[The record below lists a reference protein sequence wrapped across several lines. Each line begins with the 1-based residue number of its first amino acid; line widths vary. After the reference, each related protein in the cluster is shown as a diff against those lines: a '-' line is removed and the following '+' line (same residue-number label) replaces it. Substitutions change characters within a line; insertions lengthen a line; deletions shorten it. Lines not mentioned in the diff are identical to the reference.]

1 MAMDR
6 LLRMQLFVR
15 VVERGSFLAA
25 AADMGLAR
33 STATQA
39 IKALETDVGARLL
52 ERTTRHVAVTL
63 DGRAF
68 YQRCLTILADV
79 DEAEAIFRDAKP
91 QGILR
96 IDAHPVLTQTFLL
109 PHLRSF
115 LDRHPLLEIQ
125 FGQGDRFVDL
135 VREGVDCVIRAGEAT
150 DSSLI
155 MRRLGSIRE
164 MTCASPDYIKAY
176 GMPQAPDD
184 LEGHQAVGFIS
195 SRTGQ
200 IMPLEF
206 MVGDDVRYV
215 TLPARVTVNNSDT
228 VMDLARRGFGLMQAP
243 RYHLQRHVD
252 DGTLVEVLQ
261 DFPPPPT
268 PLSALYP
275 QNRQLS
281 PRVRVFIDWV
291 AKIFA
296 EAEI

>member
-1 MAMDR
+1 MDR

-25 AADMGLAR
+25 AADLGLAR

-39 IKALETDVGARLL
+39 IKTLEADVGARLL

-63 DGRAF
+63 DGSAF
-68 YQRCLTILADV
+68 YQRCLSILADV

-96 IDAHPVLTQTFLL
+96 VDGHPMLTQTFLL

-115 LDRHPLLEIQ
+115 LDRYPLLEIQ
-125 FGQGDRFVDL
+125 FGQSDRFVDL
-135 VREGVDCVIRAGEAT
+135 VREGIDCVIRAGEVS

-164 MTCASPDYIKAY
+164 MTCASPDYVKVR
-176 GMPQAPDD
+176 GMPKTPDELD
-184 LEGHQAVGFIS
+184 GHQAVGFIS

-206 MVGDDVRYV
+206 MVGEAVRYV
-215 TLPARVTVNNSDT
+215 TLPARVTANNSDT

-243 RYHLQRHVD
+243 RYHLQRHVEE
-252 DGTLVEVLQ
+252 GTLVEVLP

-296 EAEI
+296 EADI

>member
-1 MAMDR
+1 MDR

-39 IKALETDVGARLL
+39 IKALEADVGARLL

-63 DGRAF
+63 DGSAF

-96 IDAHPVLTQTFLL
+96 VDGHPMLTRTFLL

-115 LDRHPLLEIQ
+115 LDRYPLLEVQ

-135 VREGVDCVIRAGEAT
+135 VREGVDCVIRAGEVS

-164 MTCASPDYIKAY
+164 MTCASPDYVKEY
-176 GMPQAPDD
+176 GSPETPDELD
-184 LEGHQAVGFIS
+184 GHQAVGFIS

-206 MVGDDVRYV
+206 MVGEAVRYV
-215 TLPARVTVNNSDT
+215 TLPARVTANNSDT

-252 DGTLVEVLQ
+252 DGTLVEILP

-268 PLSALYP
+268 PLAALYP

-291 AKIFA
+291 AKIFT

>member
-1 MAMDR
+1 MDK
-6 LLRMQLFVR
+6 LLRMQLFAR

-25 AADMGLAR
+25 AADLGLAR

-39 IKALETDVGARLL
+39 IKALEADLGTRLL

-63 DGRAF
+63 DGSEF

-79 DEAEAIFRDAKP
+79 DEAEAIFRGAKP
-91 QGILR
+91 QGVLR

-109 PHLRSF
+109 PHLKAF
-115 LDRHPLLEIQ
+115 LDRYPLLDVQ

-135 VREGVDCVIRAGEAT
+135 VREGVDCVIRAGEVT

-164 MTCASPDYIKAY
+164 MTCASPGYIADH
-176 GMPQAPDD
+176 GMPRSPDD
-184 LEGHQAVGFIS
+184 LDGHLAVGFIS

-206 MVGDDVRYV
+206 TVGEKARYV
-215 TLPARVTVNNSDT
+215 TLSGRVTVNNSDT
-228 VMDLARRGFGLMQAP
+228 TLDLARRGFGLMQAP
-243 RYHLQRHVD
+243 RYHLQRYVD
-252 DGTLVEVLQ
+252 DGTLVEVLK

-268 PLSALYP
+268 PLSVLYP
-275 QNRQLS
+275 QSRQLS

-291 AKIFA
+291 AGIFS
-296 EAEI
+296 EADL

>member
-1 MAMDR
+1 MDR

-25 AADMGLAR
+25 AADLGLAR

-39 IKALETDVGARLL
+39 IKALEVDVGARLL
-52 ERTTRHVAVTL
+52 ERTTRHVAVTP

-68 YQRCLTILADV
+68 YQRCLAILADV

-96 IDAHPVLTQTFLL
+96 VDAHPMLTQTFLL

-135 VREGVDCVIRAGEAT
+135 VREGVDCVIRAGEVT

-176 GMPQAPDD
+176 GLPQAPDD

>member
-39 IKALETDVGARLL
+39 IKALEIDVGARLL

-164 MTCASPDYIKAY
+164 MTCASPDYIRAY

>member
-1 MAMDR
+1 
-6 LLRMQLFVR
+6 MQLFVR

-25 AADMGLAR
+25 AADMELAR

-39 IKALETDVGARLL
+39 IKALEADVGARLL

-63 DGRAF
+63 DGSAF

-96 IDAHPVLTQTFLL
+96 VDGHPMLTRTFLL

-115 LDRHPLLEIQ
+115 LDRHPLLEVQ

-135 VREGVDCVIRAGEAT
+135 VREGVDCVIRAGEVS

-164 MTCASPDYIKAY
+164 MTCASPDYVKEY
-176 GMPQAPDD
+176 GMPKTPDD
-184 LEGHQAVGFIS
+184 LEGHQVVGFIS

-206 MVGDDVRYV
+206 MVGEAVRYV
-215 TLPARVTVNNSDT
+215 TLPARVTANNSDT
-228 VMDLARRGFGLMQAP
+228 VMDLACRGFGLIQAP

-252 DGTLVEVLQ
+252 DGKLVEVLP

-268 PLSALYP
+268 PLAALYP

-296 EAEI
+296 EADI

>member
-1 MAMDR
+1 MDR

-39 IKALETDVGARLL
+39 IKALEADVGARLL

-63 DGRAF
+63 DGSAF

-96 IDAHPVLTQTFLL
+96 VDGHPMLTRTFLL

-115 LDRHPLLEIQ
+115 LDRHPLLEVQ

-135 VREGVDCVIRAGEAT
+135 VREGVDCVIRAGEVS

-164 MTCASPDYIKAY
+164 MTCASPDYVKEY
-176 GMPQAPDD
+176 GSPETPDELD
-184 LEGHQAVGFIS
+184 GHQAVGFIS

-206 MVGDDVRYV
+206 MVGEAVRYV
-215 TLPARVTVNNSDT
+215 TLPARVTANNSDT

-252 DGTLVEVLQ
+252 DGTLVEVLP

-268 PLSALYP
+268 PLAALYP

>member
-1 MAMDR
+1 MDR

-25 AADMGLAR
+25 AADLGLAR

-39 IKALETDVGARLL
+39 IKALEVDVGARLL

-68 YQRCLTILADV
+68 YQRCLAILADV

-96 IDAHPVLTQTFLL
+96 VDAHPMLTQTFLL

-135 VREGVDCVIRAGEAT
+135 VREGVDCVIRAGEVT

-176 GMPQAPDD
+176 GLPQAPDD

-261 DFPPPPT
+261 EFPPPPT

>member
-1 MAMDR
+1 
-6 LLRMQLFVR
+6 MQLFVR

-25 AADMGLAR
+25 AADLGLAR

-39 IKALETDVGARLL
+39 IKTLEADVGARLL

-63 DGRAF
+63 DGSAF
-68 YQRCLTILADV
+68 YQRCLSILADV

-96 IDAHPVLTQTFLL
+96 VDGHPMLTQTFLL
-109 PHLRSF
+109 PHLKLF

-125 FGQGDRFVDL
+125 FGQSDRFVDL
-135 VREGVDCVIRAGEAT
+135 VREGIDCVIRAGEVS

-164 MTCASPDYIKAY
+164 MTCASPDYVEAR
-176 GMPQAPDD
+176 GMPKTPDE
-184 LEGHQAVGFIS
+184 LGGHQAVGFIS

-206 MVGDDVRYV
+206 MVGEAVRYV
-215 TLPARVTVNNSDT
+215 TLPARVTANNSDT

-252 DGTLVEVLQ
+252 DGTLVEVLP

-268 PLSALYP
+268 PLSTLYP

-296 EAEI
+296 EADI

>member
-1 MAMDR
+1 MDR

-39 IKALETDVGARLL
+39 IKALEADVGARLL

-63 DGRAF
+63 DGSAF

-96 IDAHPVLTQTFLL
+96 VDGHPMLTRTFLL

-115 LDRHPLLEIQ
+115 LDRHPLLEVQ

-135 VREGVDCVIRAGEAT
+135 VREGVDCVIRAGEVS

-164 MTCASPDYIKAY
+164 MTCASPDYVKEY
-176 GMPQAPDD
+176 GSPETPDELD
-184 LEGHQAVGFIS
+184 GHQAVGFIS

-206 MVGDDVRYV
+206 MVGEAVRYF
-215 TLPARVTVNNSDT
+215 TLPARVTANNSDT

-252 DGTLVEVLQ
+252 DGTLVEVLP

-268 PLSALYP
+268 PLAALYP

>member
-1 MAMDR
+1 M
-6 LLRMQLFVR
+6 RMQLFVR

-25 AADMGLAR
+25 AADLGLAR

-39 IKALETDVGARLL
+39 IKALEADVGSRLL

-68 YQRCLTILADV
+68 YQRCLSILADV

-96 IDAHPVLTQTFLL
+96 IDAHPIMTQTFLL
-109 PHLRSF
+109 PNLNAF
-115 LDRHPLLEIQ
+115 LERYPLLDVQ
-125 FGQGDRFVDL
+125 FGQGDRYVDL

-150 DSSLI
+150 DSTLI
-155 MRRLGSIRE
+155 MRKLGLIRE
-164 MTCASPDYIKAY
+164 MTCASPDYIDRHS
-176 GMPQAPDD
+176 MPQTPDD
-184 LEGHQAVGFIS
+184 LEGHLAIGFIS

-206 MVGDDVRYV
+206 MVGQETRYV
-215 TLPARVTVNNSDT
+215 SLSSRVTANNSDT
-228 VMDLARRGFGLMQAP
+228 TVELARYGFGLMQAP
-243 RYHLQRHVD
+243 RYHLQKLVEE
-252 DGTLVEVLQ
+252 GSLVEVLK

-268 PLSALYP
+268 PVSLFYP

-281 PRVRVFIDWV
+281 PRVRVFIDWAV
-291 AKIFA
+291 GIFTA
-296 EAEI
+296 ADL

>member
-1 MAMDR
+1 MDK

-25 AADMGLAR
+25 AADLGLAR

-39 IKALETDVGARLL
+39 IKALEADVGARLL
-52 ERTTRHVAVTL
+52 ERTTRHVAITL
-63 DGRAF
+63 DGSAF
-68 YQRCLTILADV
+68 YQRCLSILADV

-91 QGILR
+91 QGVLR

-109 PHLRSF
+109 PHLKSF
-115 LDRHPLLEIQ
+115 LERYPLLDVQ

-135 VREGVDCVIRAGEAT
+135 VREGVDCVIRAGEVT

-155 MRRLGSIRE
+155 MRRLGFIRE
-164 MTCASPDYIKAY
+164 MTCASPGYIDAH
-176 GMPQAPDD
+176 GMPETLDALQ
-184 LEGHQAVGFIS
+184 GHQAVGFIS

-206 MVGDDVRYV
+206 SVGEETRYV
-215 TLPARVTVNNSDT
+215 TLPARVTANHSDT

-243 RYHLQRHVD
+243 RYHLQRHVA
-252 DGTLVEVLQ
+252 DGTLQEVLS

-268 PLSALYP
+268 PLSILYP

-281 PRVRVFIDWV
+281 PRVRVFIDW
-291 AKIFA
+291 AARIFA
-296 EAEI
+296 EADI

>member
-1 MAMDR
+1 
-6 LLRMQLFVR
+6 MQLFVR
-15 VVERGSFLAA
+15 VVDRGSFLAA
-25 AADMGLAR
+25 AADLGLAR

-39 IKALETDVGARLL
+39 IKALEADIGARLL

-63 DGRAF
+63 DGGAF
-68 YQRCLTILADV
+68 YQRCLSILADV

-96 IDAHPVLTQTFLL
+96 VDAHPMLTQTFLL

-115 LDRHPLLEIQ
+115 LDCHPLLEIQ

-135 VREGVDCVIRAGEAT
+135 VREGVDCVIRAGDVT

-155 MRRLGSIRE
+155 MRRLGSMRE
-164 MTCASPDYIKAY
+164 MTCASPDYVKVH
-176 GMPQAPDD
+176 GMPQTPND
-184 LEGHQAVGFIS
+184 LEGHHAVGFIS

-206 MVGDDVRYV
+206 MVGDEVRYV

-228 VMDLARRGFGLMQAP
+228 TMNLARRGFGLMQAP
-243 RYHLQRHVD
+243 RYHLQRHVE
-252 DGTLVEVLQ
+252 DGTLVEVLP

-268 PLSALYP
+268 SLSVLYP

-291 AKIFA
+291 AKIFS
-296 EAEI
+296 EADI